1 MSEKSIS
8 GKVNDYLDKLGK
20 VKQTPAKLVEDALA
34 GFQKAADQL
43 AVAQNA
49 IATQKAEHE
58 AKLREA
64 SAGVADCTAQHDRL
78 SRVRDRIKDF
88 LA

>member
-1 MSEKSIS
+1 MSDNLSI
-8 GKVNDYLDKLGK
+8 GNVLGLMK
-20 VKQTPAKLVEDALA
+20 TKPTPSKLVEDALA

-43 AVAQNA
+43 AVAQDG
-49 IATQKAEHE
+49 IAAQKAEHE
-58 AKLREA
+58 AKLAEA
-64 SAGVADCTAQHDRL
+64 AAGVADCTEQHARL